1 MASLGMLPTV
11 ASIVRADSPVV
22 GFVVH
27 MAIACAIGAA
37 FGLLVADQ
45 RAQSSETL
53 FWGLIYG
60 GVWWFLGPQ
69 TLLPLFVGD
78 SPAWDLRNAQVL
90 LPSLIGHLFYGA
102 TTGVVFSALR
112 RGDAGLQR
120 PGRSVLLR
128 GIFAGLAATALL
140 YLVVDLMAG
149 VSLGWLFFIGALA
162 GLGYPLLFT
171 ANPEGPGPAL
181 IRGVH
186 YGFLWWV
193 LAGLTLPPLLRDG
206 ALDWS
211 IGAAQAAV
219 DRLPAYLLLGAGTA
233 LGFTWLG
240 SLGRGLFT
248 DDVRM
253 LRHESLGTRGLQALG
268 FGAVAGLAGGLVF
281 TVVMVLV
288 DVLPTV
294 AGMVGARSATAGLIV
309 HLLIAQVIGVS
320 YAVLFRRRSFD
331 LVSGIGWG
339 VSYGFFWW
347 VLGALTLLPMLTGG
361 APQWNAAGIAA
372 AFPSLV
378 GHLGYGASLGIIYYR
393 LEVHANPWWI
403 TRTEAEASRVAARR
417 DQTLGPAPAL
427 WGLTVLIAVTI
438 PLLNSG

>member
-1 MASLGMLPTV
+1 
-11 ASIVRADSPVV
+11 
-22 GFVVH
+22 
-27 MAIACAIGAA
+27 
-37 FGLLVADQ
+37 
-45 RAQSSETL
+45 
-53 FWGLIYG
+53 
-60 GVWWFLGPQ
+60 
-69 TLLPLFVGD
+69 
-78 SPAWDLRNAQVL
+78 
-90 LPSLIGHLFYGA
+90 
-102 TTGVVFSALR
+102 
-112 RGDAGLQR
+112 
-120 PGRSVLLR
+120 
-128 GIFAGLAATALL
+128 
-140 YLVVDLMAG
+140 
-149 VSLGWLFFIGALA
+149 
-162 GLGYPLLFT
+162 
-171 ANPEGPGPAL
+171 
-181 IRGVH
+181 
-186 YGFLWWV
+186 
-193 LAGLTLPPLLRDG
+193 
-206 ALDWS
+206 LDWS

-253 LRHESLGTRGLQALG
+253 LRQESLGTRGLQVLG

-331 LVSGIGWG
+331 LISGIGWG

-438 PLLNSG
+438 PLLISG